1 MVALLPGIT
10 ALLVIAAI
18 LCTAAAGLI
27 LATTGFALPLLAY
40 LWRILA
46 FTLLQAGLSTIL
58 SLCLGGWM
66 ALALSRRPRFA
77 GRTALVG
84 AMNLAAIL
92 PGIVVVFGLVSV
104 YGRAGWLGS
113 LLALLGLGAPPS
125 IYGLPGILLAHVFFN
140 APLAARVFLS
150 ALDAVPP
157 QHWRLAA
164 QLGMTPGQV
173 FRLIDLPVLRRDA
186 GAVAG
191 LVFLLCFSSFA
202 VVLALGGGPSRA
214 TLDVAIYEA
223 LRFEADFGRGA
234 ALAAVQITVCAAI
247 AFALSRSAGRLPDSA
262 ASGRGAERP
271 DRELRRVRLAD
282 AAALVLACA
291 LVLPPI
297 AAILVDGLT
306 ALATLLEADV
316 AVALATSI
324 AIALPAGAL
333 AVALA
338 VGIALLTR
346 HLRLALRRPALAD
359 GASLAGLTILVTPP
373 FALVAGL
380 YVILR
385 PLAPA
390 GAFALPLIV
399 LINALMAL
407 PLALRQIEPML
418 TLAAERH
425 GRLAESLGMSA
436 MQRLKLVDWP
446 LARRP
451 LVIAFFVALAMSF
464 GDLGVATFFGGE
476 LTTLPVLLHQRLG
489 AYRMA
494 EAASVAL
501 LVAGVTFALFL
512 LAERLAE
519 ARRA

>member
-1 MVALLPGIT
+1 M
-10 ALLVIAAI
+10 LVIAAV
-18 LCTAAAGLI
+18 LGTAVAGL
-27 LATTGFALPLLAY
+27 LVAATGFVVPPLTY

-58 SLCLGGWM
+58 SILLGGWI
-66 ALALSRRPRFA
+66 ALALSRRPRFL

-104 YGRAGWLGS
+104 YGRSGWLGS
-113 LLALLGLGAPPS
+113 LLAMLGLGAPPS

-140 APLAARVFLS
+140 APLAARIFLG
-150 ALDAVPP
+150 ALDAIPP

-164 QLGMTPGQV
+164 QLGMAPRHI
-173 FRLIDLPVLRRDA
+173 FRLIDVPVLRREA
-186 GAVAG
+186 GGAAG
-191 LVFLLCFSSFA
+191 LIFLLCFSSFA
-202 VVLALGGGPSRA
+202 VVLALGGGPARA

-223 LRFEADFGRGA
+223 LRFDADFGRGA
-234 ALAAVQITVCAAI
+234 ALAGIQIAVCAAI
-247 AFALSRSAGRLPDSA
+247 ALTMSRSAGRLPDIA
-262 ASGRGAERP
+262 ASGRGAQRP
-271 DRELRRVRLAD
+271 DKGVKGVRIAD
-282 AAALVLACA
+282 VAALALAGM

-297 AAILVDGLT
+297 AATLLDGL
-306 ALATLLEADV
+306 AAVSALLEADILR
-316 AVALATSI
+316 ALGTSI
-324 AIALPAGAL
+324 AIALPAAML
-333 AVALA
+333 SVALA
-338 VGIALLTR
+338 TGIALLTR
-346 HLRLALRRPALAD
+346 HLRVRLRRPALAD
-359 GASLAGLTILVTPP
+359 GAAMAGLVILVTPP

-385 PLAPA
+385 QVAPP
-390 GAFALPLIV
+390 GEFALPLVV

-425 GRLAESLGMSA
+425 GRLVESLGMSA

-446 LARRP
+446 LARRQF
-451 LVIAFFVALAMSF
+451 VIAFFVALAMSF

-501 LVAGVTFALFL
+501 LIAAVTFALFL
-512 LAERLAE
+512 LAERIAE
-519 ARRA
+519 TRRA